1 MWSCFVSL
9 QGLYHLGKLINIVVI
24 NIQVDVNVTLVG
36 SLVLPHANT
45 GSDATPI
52 PCMMSHEVISLLT
65 APRHD

>member
-1 MWSCFVSL
+1 MSL

-36 SLVLPHANT
+36 SLVLPNA
-45 GSDATPI
+45 GSDASPI